1 MTTHCH
7 GHGAQLRHALL
18 SACDTL
24 NDFASF
30 SMVVTMPFTLF
41 FNNQIPTIGVL
52 KFISLAKTQPS
63 KRTFSGAESS
73 SRLSAALWLT
83 AAR

>member
-30 SMVVTMPFTLF
+30 PMVVTMPFTLF
-41 FNNQIPTIGVL
+41 FNNQAPTIGVL
-52 KFISLAKTQPS
+52 KLISLAKVQPS
-63 KRTFSGAESS
+63 KRTFGGAESS
-73 SRLSAALWLT
+73 SRLSAALWHT
-83 AAR
+83 APR